1 MRNNDEKKFL
11 SSQCCIS
18 ICVAILGAGIFLLS
32 PEGQQICASCLEKV
46 NQKIEGVN
54 KSNK

>member
-18 ICVAILGAGIFLLS
+18 ICVALLGAGIFLLS